1 MIKKNSN
8 SKKKKEKG
16 PGKKRER
23 RERGRRRKKDVAP
36 ALLQTLGEGLCLPK
50 KRKTDMLTF
59 CQFLAYYVTVASNL
73 RSLHQI
79 ENNSWY
85 IVSIPSIARGR
96 IFSVPS

>member
-23 RERGRRRKKDVAP
+23 RERGRKRKKDVAP

-59 CQFLAYYVTVASNL
+59 CQFLAYYVTVASNQVVFI
-73 RSLHQI
+73 RSRTTH
-79 ENNSWY
+79 
-85 IVSIPSIARGR
+85 GT
-96 IFSVPS
+96 